1 MVCVIRVMRTKR
13 VSVIFNS
20 IFLVPVN
27 HETSLSIVCIYVYTV
42 CATTVYSFLV
52 LFILLCVT
60 PAVLSSMNPSLCPLR
75 ISTITPCHSLCPSVD
90 VRVGLF
96 TNKLLCMCTG
106 GGVSGLQERQEEREE
121 ETTERRGQS

>member
-60 PAVLSSMNPSLCPLR
+60 YVQMCDPCCVELHESLPV
-75 ISTITPCHSLCPSVD
+75 SLTHLNNHAMSFP
-90 VRVGLF
+90 
-96 TNKLLCMCTG
+96 
-106 GGVSGLQERQEEREE
+106 VSF
-121 ETTERRGQS
+121 S